1 MNKRMIIKMITNK
14 TNIYTFL
21 NIHKSFKIH
30 EDYKIINMIKCGL
43 NIIKNDRLV
52 KHDGYFLVNSFIPP
66 INSEAFRTIVR
77 QVPGEGRE
85 FFENHTNGTRLA
97 PISTYVA
104 ATDKCMYR
112 CWHCS
117 AHKFM
122 KDASLGSE
130 FTTKQL
136 KEVVM
141 KLQDLGVGIIGFT
154 GGEPLL
160 RDDLEDIISTIDK
173 RSVSYVF
180 TTGFHLTYQR
190 ALSLK
195 KAGLF
200 GIAISIDSLDKN
212 KHNAMRRN
220 DKAYDYAIEA
230 IENAKKAGLYTMTQT
245 VCTREVLLNGE
256 IFNLAR
262 YLKTLHVDEMR
273 IMEPLPCGALKDKL
287 DEVLTDEEKN
297 QLKQLHTTLN
307 KDRQYPKVSVFP
319 YFESEDQF
327 GCGAGVQH
335 SYVDAKGNFGP
346 CDFMNETYGNI
357 LGENPVEIWQKITS
371 AVDGPHCQCVAK
383 HCHACKQLP
392 KFYRLMRGQ

>member
-1 MNKRMIIKMITNK
+1 MNKRMIVKMITNK
-14 TNIYTFL
+14 TNIKTFL
-21 NIHKSFKIH
+21 SIHKSFKVH
-30 EDYKIINMIKCGL
+30 DDYKIRNMIKCGL

-52 KHDGYFLVNSFIPP
+52 MHDGYFLVNSFIPP
-66 INSEAFRTIVR
+66 INSEAFQTIVK
-77 QVPGEGRE
+77 QVPGVGKE

-104 ATDKCMYR
+104 ATDKCMYH

-130 FTTKQL
+130 FTTNQL
-136 KEVVM
+136 KEVVVR
-141 KLQDLGVGIIGFT
+141 LQDLGVGIIGFT

-160 RDDLEDIISTIDK
+160 RDDLEDIISTVDK

-180 TTGFHLTYQR
+180 TTGFNLTYQR

-200 GIAISIDSLDKN
+200 GIAISIDSLDKD

-220 DKAYDYAIEA
+220 DKAYDYAIQA

-245 VCTREVLLNGE
+245 VCTRELLLNGG
-256 IFNLAR
+256 IFDLAK
-262 YLKTLHVDEMR
+262 YLKTLNVDEMR
-273 IMEPLPCGALKDKL
+273 IMEPLPCGALKDKM
-287 DEVLTDEEKN
+287 DEVLTELEKDK
-297 QLKQLHTTLN
+297 LKQLHVILN
-307 KDRQYPKVSVFP
+307 KDKQYPKVSVFP

-346 CDFMNETYGNI
+346 CDFMDVTYGNI
-357 LGENPVEIWQKITS
+357 LEENPVDIWERITI

-383 HCHACKQLP
+383 HCDACKQLP
-392 KFYRLMRGQ
+392 KFYRLMRGK